1 MILNIK
7 TRKIWSILSGCFLL
21 IGLLNLIDRE
31 FLSGSLYIIL
41 GVVDIFLNRSEYKK
55 DTASNKTKVSDTDLK
70 SMDTEL

>member
-7 TRKIWSILSGCFLL
+7 TRKIWLISSGCFLL